1 MVDPLLL
8 DYLKDG
14 FWKTP
19 NIWVVIVAVIIS
31 ILMIAAFVITDG
43 RCFERICFCCSCNC
57 FLCRARPNMDEDNSS
72 RSVISSLL
80 GEAFPEFLTGESIE
94 DEMVESLRDKLEP
107 YTKASSI
114 FDFIVQSRV
123 VLYWSQYDHIV

>member
-1 MVDPLLL
+1 
-8 DYLKDG
+8 
-14 FWKTP
+14 
-19 NIWVVIVAVIIS
+19 
-31 ILMIAAFVITDG
+31 
-43 RCFERICFCCSCNC
+43 
-57 FLCRARPNMDEDNSS
+57 MDEDNSS